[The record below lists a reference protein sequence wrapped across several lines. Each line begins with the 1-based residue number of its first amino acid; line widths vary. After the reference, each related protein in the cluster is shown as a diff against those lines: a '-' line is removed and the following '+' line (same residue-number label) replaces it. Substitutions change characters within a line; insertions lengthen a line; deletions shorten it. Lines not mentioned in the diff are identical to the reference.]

1 MNGLV
6 FASGSEPQTAGKERR
21 PATIPLVPEPLNS
34 LHPAAPKVVHF
45 ESTKVVHFE
54 STGDT

>member
-34 LHPAAPKVVHF
+34 LHPAAPR
-45 ESTKVVHFE
+45 VVHFE
-54 STGDT
+54 STGDTLAIG